1 MYVTINVIRF
11 DRQSVFVTA
20 DVTGLSQG
28 SGYKMMWS
36 LQRNGESGYVA
47 SKTVNYTD
55 DPDYACNFGLSSYE
69 PNNYTIKAV
78 LWYNTSVVE
87 TQSVEETIPC
97 IVTFYANNGTDEYT
111 TEEVPFGASYE
122 LPSVQFDAPDGKEF
136 VGYAGNSSATSAQ
149 FSPGDTTNV
158 NVDRTF
164 YCVWRVLSTT
174 LLFTNKNGGSGGSG
188 TVTIPYGQSA
198 SITSTPTRSGYTFL
212 YWAVCGDIEGLSF
225 YGVHKSSEVFDTTL
239 YPQGT
244 LYMIPEWGRYT
255 LSLVPGQNVSHV
267 FTDFWLYEDA
277 EGYFEIISYYGD
289 TLENEAGINCE
300 SDTPPSGY
308 ISHFDGWYKSSSYSA
323 ASLYSENQNEVVG
336 NTPGEITG
344 NLTLYAKFSFREP
357 EKYNI
362 SAQAGDNITSVSG
375 GGTYDEGSTVTLTC
389 VLSAEAGYATV
400 FDGWYDSSGSKVSLL
415 QTYTFTASK
424 SETYTAKAT
433 KTASTYQVTV
443 LSGDD
448 GIASV
453 SGGGAVRIGQPV
465 TVQCTLAYIQGYRV
479 TFDGWYNGSNQV
491 SSSQTYTFTPSGN
504 VSLTA
509 KTTRTATSGGD
520 PTAGGITSYAEQMK
534 DYLRMIRTSFT
545 KLCRVRFLQPDGSTA
560 FALDNNPL
568 NRRSGAFIQDGS
580 ISVNLQNGQRR
591 TASITLSNLD
601 AAYDYNVNNVWFG
614 QQIAIDEGL
623 ILSDGSEFYIP
634 QGIFYIAEPQETLNP
649 NQRTIT
655 YPLVDKWAYLDGTL
669 FGRLE
674 GTYEVPINTNI
685 FTPIQAIL
693 DLDRGNGEKL
703 DNVTPIFT
711 EYYNGMTQELPNGN
725 TASLV
730 ASPYTLRVDSD
741 DGTYGDVVLGLAEM
755 VNAWVGYDQ
764 NGALRLDPSQDDIL
778 DTNKPV
784 LWRFSTDEAQLLGA
798 TYTVKNQEV
807 YNDYIVLGEQT
818 SDYAQAAGRAQN
830 LDPSSDTNVYS
841 IGRKTYRETA
851 SGYYTKTQCQDL
863 AQWKLK
869 RATVLQKAVSISCT
883 QMMHLVENNLVE
895 ITRTDKPGS
904 PTEKHLIQGFTR
916 PLTSTGAM
924 TITAVSVAD
933 FPIATITSWPE

>member
-1 MYVTINVIRF
+1 MGVGIVETTASSISAEYYEESISGGSSSDASFLVWKLTVGAATRRERSYDQSNHYAITFSDLIENTQYYLTGTLYDSNGVMIEEDGTYVT
-11 DRQSVFVTA
+11 T
-20 DVTGLSQG
+20 LQG
-28 SGYKMMWS
+28 D
-36 LQRNGESGYVA
+36 
-47 SKTVNYTD
+47 KTV
-55 DPDYACNFGLSSYE
+55 
-69 PNNYTIKAV
+69 TI
-78 LWYNTSVVE
+78 
-87 TQSVEETIPC
+87 
-97 IVTFYANNGTDEYT
+97 YANDGTGQSISNA
-111 TEEVPFGASYE
+111 VPFGTVITIPDCPFS
-122 LPSVQFDAPDGKEF
+122 APIGKSF
-136 VGYAGNSSATSAQ
+136 AGYAGTSSATSAQ
-149 FSPGDTTNV
+149 WQPGETTTV
-158 NVDRTF
+158 YVDRAF
-164 YCVWRVLSTT
+164 YCVWKELQTT
-174 LLFTNKNGGSGGSG
+174 LSFSNKNGGSGGPRDIEIAYGSS
-188 TVTIPYGQSA
+188 TTI
-198 SITSTPTRSGYTFL
+198 TETPTRSGYTFL
-212 YWAVCGDIEGLSF
+212 EWSVCANYAGTEEFGE
-225 YGVHKSSEVFDTTL
+225 YKAGETFDTSQ

-244 LYMIPEWGRYT
+244 LYLIPMWGRYRLR
-255 LSLVPGQNVSHV
+255 LSAGANISSVSV
-267 FTDFWLYEDA
+267 DSWPVANFPEYLEILYPVGISTSNDA
-277 EGYFEIISYYGD
+277 NISCV
-289 TLENEAGINCE
+289 LSPA
-300 SDTPPSGY
+300 PSGY
-308 ISHFDGWYKSSSYSA
+308 
-323 ASLYSENQNEVVG
+323 V
-336 NTPGEITG
+336 
-344 NLTLYAKFSFREP
+344 
-357 EKYNI
+357 
-362 SAQAGDNITSVSG
+362 
-375 GGTYDEGSTVTLTC
+375 
-389 VLSAEAGYATV
+389 TV
-400 FDGWYDSSGSKVSLL
+400 FDGWYTSSSYTAASLWSTSIDTVVDGSVGEDITLYAKATVRAKGTYLISLQAGDNVDSVFGAGTYTEGETVTVSCTLSSEEGYAVTFDGWYNASGTRVSTS
-415 QTYTFTASK
+415 QTYSFTASENVTLTAK
-424 SETYTAKAT
+424 GKKSSETYK
-433 KTASTYQVTV
+433 VTV
-443 LSGDD
+443 AAGDV

-453 SGGGAVRIGQPV
+453 SGGGDIDIGQVATV
-465 TVQCTLAYIQGYRV
+465 TCTLAYIQGYRI
-479 TFDGWYNGSNQV
+479 TFDGWYIGNSRV
-491 SSSQTYTFTPSGN
+491 SADQTYTFTPSGN

-509 KTTRTATSGGD
+509 KSTRAISPGDD

-534 DYLRMIRTSFT
+534 DYLRVIRTSFT
-545 KLCRVRFLQPDGSTA
+545 KLCRVRFLQPDGSTV

-674 GTYEVPINTNI
+674 GTYEVPLNTNI
-685 FTPIQAIL
+685 FAPIQSIL
-693 DLDRGNGEKL
+693 GLDRGNGEKL

-711 EYYNGMTQELPNGN
+711 EYYNNMTQELPDGN

-730 ASPYTLRVDSD
+730 KSPYTLRVDSD
-741 DGTYGDVVLGLAEM
+741 DGTYADVVLGLAEM

-764 NGALRLDPSQDDIL
+764 NGALRIDPSQDDIL

-851 SGYYTKTQCQDL
+851 SGYYTKTQCEDL

-869 RATVLQKAVSISCT
+869 RATVLQKSVSISCT

>member
-1 MYVTINVIRF
+1 MGIRIIETTSSSISVEYYESISDGSASDASYVSWVLDDYSTTKSQQSYDQSNNYAVTFSGLVENTQYYLTGTLYDSNGGRIEGDGASVTTSQGDKTVTIYAN
-11 DRQSVFVTA
+11 DGSGQSV
-20 DVTGLSQG
+20 S
-28 SGYKMMWS
+28 
-36 LQRNGESGYVA
+36 
-47 SKTVNYTD
+47 
-55 DPDYACNFGLSSYE
+55 
-69 PNNYTIKAV
+69 
-78 LWYNTSVVE
+78 NT
-87 TQSVEETIPC
+87 
-97 IVTFYANNGTDEYT
+97 
-111 TEEVPFGASYE
+111 VPFGTTITIPDCPFS
-122 LPSVQFDAPDGKEF
+122 APIGKSF
-136 VGYAGNSSATSAQ
+136 VGYAGTSSATSAQ
-149 FSPGDTTNV
+149 WYPGQTTTV
-158 NVDRTF
+158 NVDRVF
-164 YCVWRVLSTT
+164 YCVWQELSTT
-174 LLFTNKNGGSGGSG
+174 LSFSNKNGGSGGPSDMVIAYG
-188 TVTIPYGQSA
+188 SSTTITA
-198 SITSTPTRSGYTFL
+198 TPTRSGCTFL
-212 YWAVCGDIEGLSF
+212 IWGVSAN
-225 YGVHKSSEVFDTTL
+225 YGGTTVLGIYEAGKVFDTNL
-239 YPQGT
+239 YPHGT
-244 LYMIPEWGRYT
+244 LYLIPMWGRYSLD
-255 LSLVPGQNVSHV
+255 LSAGPNISSVSIDSWSRENYPGYLEILSPDGITISN
-267 FTDFWLYEDA
+267 DA
-277 EGYFEIISYYGD
+277 NISCS
-289 TLENEAGINCE
+289 LSPA
-300 SDTPPSGY
+300 PSGY
-308 ISHFDGWYKSSSYSA
+308 
-323 ASLYSENQNEVVG
+323 
-336 NTPGEITG
+336 T
-344 NLTLYAKFSFREP
+344 
-357 EKYNI
+357 
-362 SAQAGDNITSVSG
+362 
-375 GGTYDEGSTVTLTC
+375 
-389 VLSAEAGYATV
+389 TV
-400 FDGWYDSSGSKVSLL
+400 FDGWYTSSSYSADSLWSTSINAVVGNSLGRDVTL
-415 QTYTFTASK
+415 Y
-424 SETYTAKAT
+424 AKAT
-433 KTASTYQVTV
+433 VHEQTAYTVSLQAGENVESVHGAGTYVEGATVTV
-443 LSGDD
+443 SCTLLSVEGYIVTFDGWYNASGTRVSTSQTYSFTATGNVTLTARGKKSSATYAVTVTAGDT
-448 GIASV
+448 GIATV
-453 SGGGAVRIGQPV
+453 SGGGDIAAGQVATV
-465 TVQCTLAYIQGYRV
+465 TCTLAYIQGYRV
-479 TFDGWYNGSNQV
+479 TFDGWYNGSNRV

-509 KTTRTATSGGD
+509 KTTRTATPGGD

-674 GTYEVPINTNI
+674 GTYEVPVNTNI

-924 TITAVSVAD
+924 AITAVSVAD

>member
-1 MYVTINVIRF
+1 MGIRIVETTANSISAEYYESISDGSASGASYVSWALNADSTTENQRSYDQSNNYAVTFSGLAENTQYYLTGTLYDSNGGRIEGDGTYVTTLQGDKTVTIYAN
-11 DRQSVFVTA
+11 DGSGQSV
-20 DVTGLSQG
+20 S
-28 SGYKMMWS
+28 
-36 LQRNGESGYVA
+36 
-47 SKTVNYTD
+47 
-55 DPDYACNFGLSSYE
+55 
-69 PNNYTIKAV
+69 
-78 LWYNTSVVE
+78 NT
-87 TQSVEETIPC
+87 
-97 IVTFYANNGTDEYT
+97 
-111 TEEVPFGASYE
+111 VPFGTTITIPDCPFA
-122 LPSVQFDAPDGKEF
+122 APVGKSF
-136 VGYAGNSSATSAQ
+136 VGYAGTSSATSAQ
-149 FSPGDTTNV
+149 WYPGQTTTV
-158 NVDRTF
+158 NVDRVF
-164 YCVWRVLSTT
+164 YCVWNELSTT
-174 LLFTNKNGGSGGSG
+174 LSFANKNGGSGGPSDI
-188 TVTIPYGQSA
+188 VVAYGS
-198 SITSTPTRSGYTFL
+198 STTITSTPTRSGYTFL
-212 YWAVCGDIEGLSF
+212 IW
-225 YGVHKSSEVFDTTL
+225 GVSANYAGTTALGIYEAGKVFDTNL

-244 LYMIPEWGRYT
+244 LYLIPMWGRYSLDLQAGSNISSVSIDSWSRENYPGYLEI
-255 LSLVPGQNVSHV
+255 LSPDGTTISN
-267 FTDFWLYEDA
+267 DA
-277 EGYFEIISYYGD
+277 NISCS
-289 TLENEAGINCE
+289 LSSA
-300 SDTPPSGY
+300 PSGY
-308 ISHFDGWYKSSSYSA
+308 
-323 ASLYSENQNEVVG
+323 
-336 NTPGEITG
+336 T
-344 NLTLYAKFSFREP
+344 
-357 EKYNI
+357 
-362 SAQAGDNITSVSG
+362 
-375 GGTYDEGSTVTLTC
+375 
-389 VLSAEAGYATV
+389 TV
-400 FDGWYDSSGSKVSLL
+400 FDGWYTSSSYSADSLWSTSIDAVIGNSLGRNVTL
-415 QTYTFTASK
+415 Y
-424 SETYTAKAT
+424 AKAT
-433 KTASTYQVTV
+433 VHEQESYTVSLQAGENVESVHGAGTYAEGTTVTV
-443 LSGDD
+443 SCTLLSAEGYIVTFDGWYNASGTRVSTSQTYSFAANGNVTLTAKGKKSSTAYKITVTAGDA
-448 GIASV
+448 GIATV
-453 SGGGAVRIGQPV
+453 SGGGDIVAGQVATV
-465 TVQCTLAYIQGYRV
+465 TCTLAYIQGYRV
-479 TFDGWYNGSNQV
+479 TFDGWYNGSNRV